1 MHRSETISILSLW
14 FMDINKCIYLWCV
27 TLEETGGDLFRDFDV
42 ETRSFNTKQCCI
54 ETIFQRHYNGSHAI
68 GRTLKL
74 KASAKYA
81 KIL

>member
-54 ETIFQRHYNGSHAI
+54 ETIFQHGIIMGHMRLG
-68 GRTLKL
+68 GRWN
-74 KASAKYA
+74 
-81 KIL
+81 